1 MNRNVSEEISISSE
15 YINFGFYLLGG
26 LKMLLVFKKGWTCM
40 YAHLASYFCSPRLRC
55 SYREGSNPSDATYGL
70 KVQQHK
76 NAPWKAEVVH
86 HGPAFNIRGS
96 PDRQQWLSPGA
107 SSSSCYTKS
116 AESNLCSL
124 NHMFLILLSQK
135 VSPHEYQYIL
145 ISWKTITVQPK
156 INTQTKK

>member
-1 MNRNVSEEISISSE
+1 
-15 YINFGFYLLGG
+15 
-26 LKMLLVFKKGWTCM
+26 M
-40 YAHLASYFCSPRLRC
+40 YAHLATFVVLMMFEPGGFESFRCDIYIRSKSPAAQKR
-55 SYREGSNPSDATYGL
+55 T
-70 KVQQHK
+70 
-76 NAPWKAEVVH
+76 KAEVVH

-145 ISWKTITVQPK
+145 IS
-156 INTQTKK
+156 